1 MLAVDDLTVAL
12 GPDTDP
18 VEIVSGVS
26 FAIGKGEILG
36 LVGESGCGKSMT
48 SLAIMGLLP
57 EPGPRVRAGR
67 IGLEGADVT
76 RLAPWQRV
84 EGGHGHIA
92 MIFQEPMTS
101 LNPVLR
107 IGDQI
112 AEAVRVHDG
121 TSGAA
126 LRQRSRELLELVR
139 IPDAAL
145 QVGAYPHQLSGG
157 MRQRVMIAIAL
168 ACRPHVLIADEPTT
182 ALDVT
187 VQFQIL
193 SLLRE
198 LCDRLDM
205 AMLFIT
211 HDLGVVAQLVD
222 RVAVMYAGR
231 IVETATV
238 DTLFGAPAHPYTRG
252 LMACMP
258 APTKGAHRLRTIAGQ
273 APHPGEISFGCAFAP
288 RCPDVHDVC
297 RADPLPRAVVAE
309 SHEALCKFPVAD
321 TRPI

>member
-1 MLAVDDLTVAL
+1 MAD
-12 GPDTDP
+12 
-18 VEIVSGVS
+18 IVRGVS
-26 FAIGKGEILG
+26 FEIGRGEALG

-57 EPGPRVRAGR
+57 ENGPRVRGGR
-67 IGLEGADVT
+67 IRLDGTDVT
-76 RLAPWQRV
+76 TLAPWQRV
-84 EGGHGHIA
+84 EAGHGHIA

-101 LNPVLR
+101 LNPVVR

-121 TSGAA
+121 LTGQA
-126 LRQRSRELLELVR
+126 LRDRSRELLEMVR

-145 QVGAYPHQLSGG
+145 QLTAYPHQLSGG

-168 ACRPHVLIADEPTT
+168 ACRPRVLIADEPTT

-198 LCDRLDM
+198 LCDKLDM

-231 IVETATV
+231 IVENSTV
-238 DTLFGAPAHPYTRG
+238 KTLFAAPAHPYTRG

-258 APTKGAHRLRTIAGQ
+258 TPGGHGQRMKTIPGQ
-273 APHPGEISFGCAFAP
+273 APQPGEIPVGCAFAP
-288 RCPDVHDVC
+288 RCPLVQDVC
-297 RADPLPRAVVAE
+297 RADPLPRVAAAE
-309 SHEALCKFPVAD
+309 RHDALCKFPVTD
-321 TRPI
+321 GRPV

>member
-1 MLAVDDLTVAL
+1 EV
-12 GPDTDP
+12 
-18 VEIVSGVS
+18 
-26 FAIGKGEILG
+26 LG

-57 EPGPRVRAGR
+57 DPGPRVRAGR
-67 IGLEGADVT
+67 IELEGADVT
-76 RLAPWQRV
+76 KLAPWQRV
-84 EGGHGHIA
+84 EAGHGNVA

-101 LNPVLR
+101 LNPVVR
-107 IGDQI
+107 IDEQI

-121 TSGAA
+121 VAGTAA
-126 LRQRSRELLELVR
+126 RERARELLEMVR

-145 QVGAYPHQLSGG
+145 QMAGYPHQLSGG

-168 ACRPHVLIADEPTT
+168 ACRPAILIADEPTT

-193 SLLRE
+193 GLLRE

-231 IVETATV
+231 LVETASV
-238 DTLFGAPAHPYTRG
+238 ETLFSAPSHPYTRG
-252 LMACMP
+252 LIACMP
-258 APTKGAHRLRTIAGQ
+258 TPEHRAHRLTTIPGQ
-273 APHPGEISFGCAFAP
+273 APQPGSITAGCAFAP
-288 RCPDVHDVC
+288 RCPDVRDIC
-297 RADPLPRAVVAE
+297 RADPLTRATVADG
-309 SHEALCKFPVAD
+309 HEALCKFPVVGG
-321 TRPI
+321 PP